1 MPGYPG
7 TPSKNSPYFEVS
19 TVSDVINRS
28 YKIFSFQILAKNII
42 YILANFSRIMLKLA
56 KIYAK
61 ISQISKKMANFSI
74 ILLKLA
80 KI

>member
-1 MPGYPG
+1 MVLLR
-7 TPSKNSPYFEVS
+7 KLIPYFEVS

-28 YKIFSFQILAKNII
+28 YKIFSFQILAKNIS

-56 KIYAK
+56 KCYAK
-61 ISQISKKMANFSI
+61 ISQISKQKMANLSI